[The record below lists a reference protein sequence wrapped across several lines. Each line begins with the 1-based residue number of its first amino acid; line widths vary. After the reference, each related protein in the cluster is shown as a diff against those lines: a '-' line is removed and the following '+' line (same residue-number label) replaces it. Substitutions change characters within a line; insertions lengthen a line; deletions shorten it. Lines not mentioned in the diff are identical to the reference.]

1 MAARATPPN
10 SRIMGDHYPF
20 KFHHSTSRAHQGC
33 IELTTSD
40 AAIRFHADGAV
51 TVDTTIQAHERSDY
65 LRDGESP
72 NDVDEIDLLATTTQS
87 LRLAA
92 LHAQLRAGTTGTAI
106 TSLAAWANAAIDVRG
121 RKPGDYTDR
130 VGISPLHTHLVR
142 YTSEI
147 ALDSVAINEGSAAH
161 AAWLILNELY
171 QEQLGTP
178 TSTLMGHDGNY
189 RLHLLD
195 DRGATLHIVD
205 HNPDV
210 TVQ

>member
-1 MAARATPPN
+1 
-10 SRIMGDHYPF
+10 MGDHYPF